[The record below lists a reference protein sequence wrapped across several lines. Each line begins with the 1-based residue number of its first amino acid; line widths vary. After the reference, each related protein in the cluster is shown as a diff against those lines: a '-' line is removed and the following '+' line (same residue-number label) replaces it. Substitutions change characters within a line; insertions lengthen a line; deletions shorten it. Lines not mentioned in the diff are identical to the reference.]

1 MRPGVTA
8 LRSIA
13 ALLGACGVILG
24 AFGAHALRDGFSA
37 TQLGLW
43 QTAVS
48 YLFWHVLAALLAL
61 QWDARVQPVSGR
73 AAAVLFLSGSALFS
87 GSLFALALAAPRWI
101 GVLTPIGG
109 LALISGWLALAWA
122 FARSNRAARPD
133 HRGVN
138 VI

>member
-1 MRPGVTA
+1 MGPGVAA

-13 ALLGACGVILG
+13 ALLGACGVVLG

-61 QWDARVQPVSGR
+61 QRDASS
-73 AAAVLFLSGSALFS
+73 AAACSRWRWRRRAGSE
-87 GSLFALALAAPRWI
+87 
-101 GVLTPIGG
+101 
-109 LALISGWLALAWA
+109 
-122 FARSNRAARPD
+122 RSRRSV
-133 HRGVN
+133 GCC
-138 VI
+138 

>member
-1 MRPGVTA
+1 MSLGVTA

-13 ALLGACGVILG
+13 ALLGACGVLLG

-61 QWDARVQPVSGR
+61 QRDANTQHASGR
-73 AAAVLFLSGSALFS
+73 VAAALFLSGSALFS
-87 GSLFALALAAPRWI
+87 GSLLALALSAPRWF
-101 GVLTPIGG
+101 GALTPIGG
-109 LALISGWLALAWA
+109 LLLIAGWLALAWA
-122 FARSNRAARPD
+122 FARSNRSARSDP
-133 HRGVN
+133 R
-138 VI
+138 